1 MRNENIWLCIK
12 ALASSLDGSREEGE
26 QMLDSLEGDL
36 RGLPAEKVKEAES
49 EIILIAAQLSRL
61 SMRMRQ

>member
-1 MRNENIWLCIK
+1 
-12 ALASSLDGSREEGE
+12 
-26 QMLDSLEGDL
+26 
-36 RGLPAEKVKEAES
+36 VKEAES